1 VSEQE
6 QQTKGNELTLSTMT
20 MADLRI
26 VMLLV
31 NKVTIQVRRSK
42 SNKVTIKFNVVNN
55 KAILKKEEMKRYEQK
70 R

>member
-6 QQTKGNELTLSTMT
+6 QQTKGNKLALSTMT

-31 NKVTIQVRRSK
+31 NKVTI
-42 SNKVTIKFNVVNN
+42 
-55 KAILKKEEMKRYEQK
+55 
-70 R
+70 